1 LSTFID
7 EYRYNAIERREGSK
21 GGKDTSKK
29 VASSNAHYKVA
40 CASSKTATPTT
51 INPKCI
57 EISTPQAAIKSE
69 FLFLKSKPVVN

>member
-7 EYRYNAIERREGSK
+7 EHRYNAIERREGSK

-40 CASSKTATPTT
+40 CTASKTATT
-51 INPKCI
+51 NPKCI
-57 EISTPQAAIKSE
+57 EISTPQGAIKSE
-69 FLFLKSKPVVN
+69 FLFLKSEPIVN